1 MAGKKK
7 KCSDDAGKFRI
18 AFIAGKLG
26 DVDGVSLEVEK
37 WVEILCEEGHELYA
51 VAGKFANNLRQ
62 IPEENRLLISDISFD
77 SPHQHQYEQM
87 VFPFLNKF
95 QTYISE
101 ESLKTVAEEMNHK
114 SSYIADSIFDF
125 IQQNSIDVLIAQ
137 NTNAM
142 PMTLLGGLAVYKL
155 CSEKRIATIFHHH
168 DFWWER
174 SRFSNSSIEAILS
187 KTMPPQI
194 PGIEHV
200 VLSSYAAHIL
210 RSIKRVQPR
219 IIPNCEDFDKPV
231 GRDDYNSNFRAEL
244 GFPDDAILV
253 MQPTRIVQRKR
264 IEDSVRLVGKL
275 GHRYPEMMRR
285 LHLIISLYQGDEP
298 DENYIAKIKTL
309 AEENE
314 VPLHF
319 ISDRVASAR
328 GTNEKGQKL
337 FTNRDVLANAD
348 FVTYLPI
355 WEGFGNAFLEAVAAK
370 VPVVTSTYL
379 VYKTDIRTHNFHA
392 IEIADNYNENDE
404 LIIPDSA
411 LDDIYEV
418 LTDPEKRE
426 RMVNQNFKTAKKHF
440 SYDTLKQ
447 CLDQL
452 FEDYSYEILASRKKI
467 QKSRAAFSV

>member
-1 MAGKKK
+1 MNE
-7 KCSDDAGKFRI
+7 KFRI

-37 WVEILCEEGHELYA
+37 WIDILSAKGHEIFA
-51 VAGKFANNLRQ
+51 ISGKFSNNLKC
-62 IPEENRLLISDISFD
+62 IPDERRLLIEDISFD
-77 SPHQHQYEQM
+77 SPHQHEYEQM

-101 ESLKTVAEEMNHK
+101 EKLKVMGEEMNHK
-114 SSYIADSIFDF
+114 SSYIADGIFDF
-125 IQQNSIDVLIAQ
+125 IQRNSIDVLIAQ

-174 SRFSNSSIEAILS
+174 SRFANSAIETILS

-200 VLSSYAAHIL
+200 VLSNYSSHIL
-210 RSIKRVQPR
+210 RSIKRIHPK
-219 IIPNCEDFDKPV
+219 IIPNCEDFDNPV
-231 GRDDYNSNFRAEL
+231 TRDDYNSDFRREL
-244 GFPDDAILV
+244 GFRDDDILV
-253 MQPTRIVQRKR
+253 LQPTRIVQRKR
-264 IEDSVRLVGKL
+264 IEDSVRFVGKL
-275 GHRYPEMMRR
+275 GMRYPELMRR

-298 DENYIAKIKTL
+298 DANYITQIKSL
-309 AEENE
+309 AEDYE

-328 GTNEKGQKL
+328 GTTDDGKKL
-337 FTNRDVLANAD
+337 YTNRDVLANAD

-355 WEGFGNAFLEAVAAK
+355 WEGFGNALLEAVAAR

-379 VYKTDIRTHNFHA
+379 VYKTDIRIHDFNM
-392 IEIADNYNENDE
+392 IEVPDCYNEQGA
-404 LIIPDSA
+404 LIIPDEA
-411 LDDIYEV
+411 LDKVFEV
-418 LTDPEKRE
+418 LHDKQLHND
-426 RMVNQNFKTAKKHF
+426 MVEQNFRIASEHF
-440 SYDTLKQ
+440 GYDTLKK
-447 CLDQL
+447 CIMQL
-452 FEDYSYEILASRKKI
+452 FDDYSYEILASRKKI
-467 QKSRAAFSV
+467 QKSREEFSV